1 MKQLLRVV
9 FSALMAFAVCGL
21 VPAGAGAANVGTADE
36 AVAMV
41 KKAAAYI
48 AANGREKAFAEISNP
63 SGQFKDRD
71 LYIAVLDKTGLTLA
85 HGGNGK
91 LIGKPMA
98 ELKDVDD
105 KYFIKAFLDVAA
117 TKGSGWVDYKWPN
130 PVSKVIE
137 KKSTYVEKAGDLV
150 IICGI
155 YKG

>member
-1 MKQLLRVV
+1 MKQLFRVV
-9 FSALMAFAVCGL
+9 FAALLACSFMQ
-21 VPAGAGAANVGTADE
+21 GASAANVGTADE

-48 AANGREKAFAEISNP
+48 AAHGKDKAFAEINNP

-71 LYIAVLDKTGLTLA
+71 LYIAVLDTKGVTLA
-85 HGGNGK
+85 HGGNAK
-91 LIGKPMA
+91 LIGKPMID
-98 ELKDVDD
+98 LKDVDD
-105 KYFIKAFLDVAA
+105 KHFIKAFLDVAA

-130 PVSKVIE
+130 PVSKAIE

>member
-1 MKQLLRVV
+1 MKQLFRII
-9 FSALMAFAVCGL
+9 FAAVLACSL
-21 VPAGAGAANVGTADE
+21 VPGSSAAANVGTADE

-48 AANGREKAFAEISNP
+48 AANGKEKAFADISNP
-63 SGQFKDRD
+63 AGQFKDRD
-71 LYIAVLDKTGLTLA
+71 LYIAVLDKNGVTLA
-85 HGGNGK
+85 HGGNAK
-91 LIGKPMA
+91 LIGKSMID
-98 ELKDVDD
+98 LKDRDD
-105 KYFIKAFLDVAA
+105 KYFIKAFLDIAA

-137 KKSTYVEKAGDLV
+137 QKSTYVEKAGDLV

>member
-1 MKQLLRVV
+1 MQGA
-9 FSALMAFAVCGL
+9 SA
-21 VPAGAGAANVGTADE
+21 AANVGSADE

-48 AANGREKAFAEISNP
+48 AANGRDKAFAEISNP
-63 SGQFKDRD
+63 SGLFKDRD
-71 LYIAVLDKTGLTLA
+71 LYIAVLDQKGVTLA
-85 HGGNGK
+85 HGGNPK
-91 LIGKPMA
+91 LIGKPMID
-98 ELKDVDD
+98 LKDVDD
-105 KYFIKAFLDVAA
+105 KHFIKAFLDVAA

-130 PVSKVIE
+130 PVSKAIE

>member
-1 MKQLLRVV
+1 MKQLFRVV
-9 FSALMAFAVCGL
+9 CAAVLACSF
-21 VPAGAGAANVGTADE
+21 VQGASAANVGTADE

-48 AANGREKAFAEISNP
+48 AAHGKDKAFAEISKP

-71 LYIAVLDKTGLTLA
+71 LYIAVLDKAGLTLA
-85 HGGNGK
+85 HGGNAK
-91 LIGKPMA
+91 LIGKSMI

-105 KYFIKAFLDVAA
+105 KPFIKAFLDVAA

-137 KKSTYVEKAGDLV
+137 MKSTYVEKAGDLV

>member
-1 MKQLLRVV
+1 MKQLFRIV
-9 FSALMAFAVCGL
+9 FAALLACSL
-21 VPAGAGAANVGTADE
+21 VQGASAANVGTADE

-48 AANGREKAFAEISNP
+48 AANGKDKAFAEISNP

-85 HGGNGK
+85 HGGNPK
-91 LIGKPMA
+91 LIGKSMID
-98 ELKDVDD
+98 LKDVDD
-105 KYFIKAFLDVAA
+105 KHFIKAFLDVDA

-130 PVSKVIE
+130 PVSKAIE

>member
-1 MKQLLRVV
+1 MKQLFRLV
-9 FSALMAFAVCGL
+9 FGAVLACSLVQGSSA
-21 VPAGAGAANVGTADE
+21 AANVGTADE

-41 KKAAAYI
+41 KKAAAFI
-48 AANGREKAFAEISNP
+48 AANGKEKAFAEISNP
-63 SGQFKDRD
+63 AGQFKDRD
-71 LYIAVLDKTGLTLA
+71 LYIAVLDKTGVTLA
-85 HGGNGK
+85 HGGNAK
-91 LIGKPMA
+91 LIGKSMID
-98 ELKDVDD
+98 LKDRDD

-137 KKSTYVEKAGDLV
+137 QKSTYVEKAGDLV